1 MKVQM
6 HVIAMGS
13 GTLETGGEWANIH
26 VLDSTQNFFD
36 DGTRQEKGI
45 KVAKIKVD
53 SSNDNAIAKRLFK
66 ENFPADF
73 VLEVNTSVK
82 KGEMS
87 ISVVNF
93 ASNLKS
99 A

>member
-26 VLDSTQNFFD
+26 VLDNTQNLFD

-53 SSNDNAIAKRLFK
+53 SSNGNAIAKRLFN

-73 VLEVNTSVK
+73 TLDINTSVK
-82 KGEMS
+82 KNEMTFT
-87 ISVVNF
+87 VVNF
-93 ASNLKS
+93 ISNIKV
-99 A
+99 

>member
-13 GTLETGGEWANIH
+13 GTLETGGQWANIH
-26 VLDSTQNFFD
+26 VLDSVQNVFD

-53 SSNDNAIAKRLFK
+53 SSNDNAIAKRLFN
-66 ENFPADF
+66 EQFPADF
-73 VLEVNTSVK
+73 TLEVNTSVK
-82 KGEMS
+82 KNEMS
-87 ISVVNF
+87 ITVVNF
-93 ASNLKS
+93 ISNIKG
-99 A
+99 